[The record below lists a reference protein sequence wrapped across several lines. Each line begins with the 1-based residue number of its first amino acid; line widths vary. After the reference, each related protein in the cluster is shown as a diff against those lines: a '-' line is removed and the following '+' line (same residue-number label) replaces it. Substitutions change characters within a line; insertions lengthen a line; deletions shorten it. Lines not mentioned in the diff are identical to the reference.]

1 MAADNQPTLTAG
13 KPIANDGDLASG
25 ISAQRAPGEI
35 EQALLDPSS
44 VFSSPAQV
52 LERAGLSAEQR
63 IEILRRWEY
72 DAAESAVALEEGM
85 PGSENDLLRQILL
98 ALAGLT
104 GGIDAERVAPTK
116 QHGIPRSAL
125 LPKSQT
131 SQCLSAMEEHAR
143 QHST

>member
-1 MAADNQPTLTAG
+1 MAADSQPIVTAG
-13 KPIANDGDLASG
+13 KPNADDGDLAAGTSPQQV
-25 ISAQRAPGEI
+25 QREL

-44 VFSSPAQV
+44 VFISPSQV
-52 LERAGLSAEQR
+52 IERAGLSAEQR

-85 PGSENDLLRQILL
+85 PGNESDLLRQILL

-104 GGIDAERVAPTK
+104 GGIDVEQIAPTK

-131 SQCLSAMEEHAR
+131 SR
-143 QHST
+143 